1 MHIHY
6 DKSRQFYYVKHYTAA
21 GTVRRTKLEG
31 VTTEEEAQAMVD
43 AMQLKELEFAAK
55 FRQTERGKPL
65 QKTLARILQ
74 KMVHSDPAPSGDALI
89 RAFADH
95 LTNVRRF
102 VPSTVQNMC
111 YTVGQFATW
120 LKEMKGIQ
128 LTPTS
133 WTLKHASEWINEG
146 LLPGQDPSMVGGK
159 TIRFYQVRRIT
170 LVRFE
175 QWLVEQG
182 WKAEAQVKSARVMVR
197 EIMPENR
204 YQPKRPLATEE
215 QVADIVARLPDFC
228 RPEEWLPMRAIAL
241 LGWHCGMAAAD
252 ILNLT
257 HQEIRKKPGCIVY
270 LRSKTSHHD
279 KSPFITVRP
288 PADLLED
295 LLAIPERLPIDH
307 QDKTLRLRGGES
319 PFLWPE
325 YEREGD
331 RNRMLT
337 RFNLMLDKM
346 GHPQLTTYSL
356 RRAFATRTALN
367 LGIVEAQ
374 RQLGHTTPTTT
385 LSYIEQPEFA

>member
-241 LGWHCGMAAAD
+241 LGWHPAD
-252 ILNLT
+252 EREILSMDELVRSFSLDRVSKSGARFDPEPHGDPREGLGRGRA
-257 HQEIRKKPGCIVY
+257 HQEHRRV
-270 LRSKTSHHD
+270 
-279 KSPFITVRP
+279 
-288 PADLLED
+288 
-295 LLAIPERLPIDH
+295 
-307 QDKTLRLRGGES
+307 GGTG
-319 PFLWPE
+319 P
-325 YEREGD
+325 
-331 RNRMLT
+331 
-337 RFNLMLDKM
+337 
-346 GHPQLTTYSL
+346 
-356 RRAFATRTALN
+356 TAP
-367 LGIVEAQ
+367 
-374 RQLGHTTPTTT
+374 R
-385 LSYIEQPEFA
+385 